1 LLGKHGCCYPKG
13 DPETG
18 RERKKGKCDMT
29 SDAWKV
35 AETWP
40 REENHFPFQKAQNTA
55 EDNLPVKFLD
65 DRRPLKPR

>member
-1 LLGKHGCCYPKG
+1 
-13 DPETG
+13 
-18 RERKKGKCDMT
+18 MT